1 MGTKLDETERGHQ
14 ALIQENLTK
23 ARDLRQTLEKE
34 FLDKVKDIEQN
45 YLGQLTDITK
55 RSDEARRA
63 DQEKYFRKLQYVKD
77 DFGARLA
84 EQAKVMEASYLAR
97 ERDMMAALDSA
108 YKLKEKSLEARRRAA
123 REEGPSPQA
132 GKR

>member
-1 MGTKLDETERGHQ
+1 MGTKLDETERGRQ

-55 RSDEARRA
+55 RSD
-63 DQEKYFRKLQYVKD
+63 
-77 DFGARLA
+77 
-84 EQAKVMEASYLAR
+84 
-97 ERDMMAALDSA
+97 
-108 YKLKEKSLEARRRAA
+108 
-123 REEGPSPQA
+123 
-132 GKR
+132 